1 MSTKNLGQANQDQ
14 QFNMRERERERER
27 GKQYYAKTSQ
37 TLMVDIFSKEVAFIP
52 SIWVEAS

>member
-14 QFNMRERERERER
+14 QFNMRERERER

-37 TLMVDIFSKEVAFIP
+37 TLIVDIFSKEVAFIP

>member
-27 GKQYYAKTSQ
+27 EANNIMQKQ
-37 TLMVDIFSKEVAFIP
+37 VRP
-52 SIWVEAS
+52 